1 MNKKSDKR
9 GLGRGLSALM
19 ADIDAVPVAS
29 SGQQAPIVGISGGVM
44 SIPIEMIAANANQPR
59 KDFHEDDLDELA
71 ASITEKGIIQPIIV
85 RSEPNRA
92 GFYQI
97 VAGERRWR
105 AAQLAQL
112 HEVPVIV
119 REMDDTEMLEVAV
132 IENVQRSDLNPA
144 EEAYAFKQLLESF
157 NHTQEQL
164 AKVLGKSRSHIAN
177 TLRLLH
183 LPDDVLDLLRSGD
196 LSSGHA
202 RALVTAENPSKL
214 AAIVVSKGLSVRETE
229 RLAKSIG
236 PTDASVSRVKRATFF
251 AAKDAD
257 TVVLEND
264 LAANL
269 DMNVSIDHT
278 DGGSSGAITISYK
291 TLEQLDA
298 LCQLLS
304 SRPLGGSK

>member
-1 MNKKSDKR
+1 MSKKPEKR
-9 GLGRGLSALM
+9 SLGRGLSALM
-19 ADIDAVPVAS
+19 ADIEAVPVS
-29 SGQQAPIVGISGGVM
+29 SSSESKSATGVL
-44 SIPIEMIAANANQPR
+44 SLPIEKINANVNQPR
-59 KDFHEDDLDELA
+59 QDFHDDDLAELA

-85 RSEPNRA
+85 RLDPNHDNN
-92 GFYQI
+92 YQI

-119 REMDDTEMLEVAV
+119 REMDDIEMLEVAI
-132 IENVQRSDLNPA
+132 IENVQRSDLNPV
-144 EEAYAFKQLLESF
+144 EEAVAFKQLMESF
-157 NHTQEQL
+157 HHTQEKL

-177 TLRLLH
+177 TLRLLQ
-183 LPDDVLDLLRSGD
+183 LPEDVLGLLRSGE

-202 RALVTAENPSKL
+202 RALVTAVNPSKL
-214 AAIVVSKGLSVRETE
+214 AAIIVSKGLSVRETE
-229 RLAKSIG
+229 KLAKLNNADTGSAKIKC
-236 PTDASVSRVKRATFF
+236 ASNPPI
-251 AAKDAD
+251 KDAD

-264 LAANL
+264 LSANL
-269 DMNVSIDHT
+269 DMKVSIDHT
-278 DGGSSGAITISYK
+278 KNSSSGAITISYR

>member
-19 ADIDAVPVAS
+19 ADIDAVPVSAS
-29 SGQQAPIVGISGGVM
+29 VQVESTAGVT
-44 SIPIEMIAANANQPR
+44 SIPIEKITANADQPR
-59 KDFHEDDLDELA
+59 KDFHEDDLDDLA

-85 RSEPNRA
+85 RSEPNQP
-92 GFYQI
+92 GSYQI

-119 REMDDTEMLEVAV
+119 REMDDTEMLEVAI

-144 EEAYAFKQLLESF
+144 EEAYAFKQLMDSF
-157 NHTQEQL
+157 SHTQEQL

-177 TLRLLH
+177 TLRLLQ
-183 LPDDVLDLLRSGD
+183 LPTDVLNMLRAGD

-202 RALVTAENPSKL
+202 RALITAENPSKL
-214 AAIVVSKGLSVRETE
+214 AAIVVAKGLSVRETE
-229 RLAKSIG
+229 RLAKMIG
-236 PTDASVSRVKRATFF
+236 TTDTAARRVKRAAMHET
-251 AAKDAD
+251 KDAD

-269 DMNVSIDHT
+269 DMNVSIDHVE
-278 DGGSSGAITISYK
+278 GGSSGGITISYK
-291 TLEQLDA
+291 TLDQLDA

-304 SRPLGGSK
+304 SRPLGGSR

>member
-1 MNKKSDKR
+1 MSKKSEKR
-9 GLGRGLSALM
+9 SLGRGLSALM
-19 ADIDAVPVAS
+19 ADIEVAPVS
-29 SGQQAPIVGISGGVM
+29 SSSENAAQAGVA
-44 SIPIEMIAANANQPR
+44 SIPIEKISANANQPR
-59 KDFHEDDLDELA
+59 QDFHNEDLSELA

-85 RSEPNRA
+85 RPNPDLA
-92 GFYQI
+92 DTYQI

-112 HEVPVIV
+112 HEIPVIV
-119 REMDDTEMLEVAV
+119 REMDDTEMLEVAI
-132 IENVQRSDLNPA
+132 IENVQRSDLNPV
-144 EEAYAFKQLLESF
+144 EEAFAFKQLMESF

-164 AKVLGKSRSHIAN
+164 AKVLSKSRSHVAN

-183 LPDDVLDLLRSGD
+183 LPEDVLGLLRSGK

-202 RALVTAENPSKL
+202 RALVAAEDPSKL
-214 AAIVVSKGLSVRETE
+214 ANIVVSKGLSVRETE
-229 RLAKSIG
+229 RLAKKSEADTG
-236 PTDASVSRVKRATFF
+236 PSRVKRAANNNT
-251 AAKDAD
+251 KDAD

-269 DMNVSIDHT
+269 DMKVNIDHT
-278 DGGSSGAITISYK
+278 AGGSAGAITISYK